1 MNTHPATYQTVP
13 YPKIRRALAVM
24 VGSAQRKHIIHGLL
38 EVDVTRPR
46 QYMRQHK
53 ASTGETFSFT
63 AFIIACLAR
72 AVAEH
77 PYLHACRK
85 GKKHLALFEHVD
97 VATAVE
103 REMGAQKQ
111 PIIYIIRAADTK
123 TLAEIHHEIR
133 TAQAGKIA
141 NLWTGFA
148 KFQWFTVVPLLLFRL
163 LWPLFWRLRDT
174 NPQVQKKYGG
184 TVGVSAVGMFGK
196 GGGWGI
202 PISYHTLDLT
212 LGGIAKKPGVV
223 DGTIAIREYL
233 DLTLSIN
240 HDVVDGAS
248 AARFAA
254 RLQDLVES
262 GAGLIAEDV
271 ALARA

>member
-1 MNTHPATYQTVP
+1 MRTHSATYQTAP
-13 YPKIRRALAVM
+13 YPKLRRALAVM
-24 VGSAQRKHIIHGLL
+24 VGSAQHKHIIHGLL
-38 EVDVTRPR
+38 EIDVTKPR
-46 QYMRQHK
+46 QYMHQHK
-53 ASTGETFSFT
+53 ASTGETLSFT
-63 AFIIACLAR
+63 AFIITCLAR

-77 PYLHACRK
+77 PYLHACRQ

-103 REMGAQKQ
+103 RELGAEKQ
-111 PIIYIIRAADTK
+111 PIIYIVRAADTK
-123 TLAEIHHEIR
+123 TVAEIHHEIR

-141 NLWTGFA
+141 NLWTGFES
-148 KFQWFTVVPLLLFRL
+148 FRWFTLVPLFLFRL
-163 LWPLFWRLRDT
+163 FWPLFWRLRDT
-174 NPQVQKKYGG
+174 NSQVQKKYGG
-184 TVGVSAVGMFGK
+184 TVGVSAIGMFGK

-212 LGGIAKKPGVV
+212 LGGIVKKPGVV
-223 DGTIAIREYL
+223 DETIAIREYL

-240 HDVVDGAS
+240 HDFVDGAS

-254 RLQDLVES
+254 RLTELIES